1 MKIIE
6 IIEYDKEVTPQ
17 GNFCKVKALGETYQ
31 DEFGGEDKTVNAI
44 SEKIENGQRTFL
56 ICYTDGRDEEV
67 SDINRVMRK
76 LK

>member
-1 MKIIE
+1 MKIID
-6 IIEYDKEVTPQ
+6 IIEYDKVRTEE
-17 GNFCKVKALGETYQ
+17 GDFCKVKALGETYQ

-44 SEKIENGQRTFL
+44 SEKIENGERTFL

-67 SDINRVMRK
+67 FDVNRVMRK